1 MEQFIEFYYKRI
13 VWHKKI
19 TARIMP
25 LSSNKIVMNLKLDD
39 NLKSLNVVS
48 CQKTKVSPHCFPL
61 R

>member
-1 MEQFIEFYYKRI
+1 MEQFEFYYKKKI
-13 VWHKKI
+13 VWLKKI

>member
-13 VWHKKI
+13 VLHKKI

-48 CQKTKVSPHCFPL
+48 CQKTKVSPPYFLL

>member
-25 LSSNKIVMNLKLDD
+25 LSSNKIVMNLKLDV
-39 NLKSLNVVS
+39 NLKSLNVVF
-48 CQKTKVSPHCFPL
+48 CQNTKVSPHCFPL